1 MVVNFSIVPIG
12 EKSSVSAQVAEIL
25 EMVSES
31 GRAYSQF
38 IVN

>member
-1 MVVNFSIVPIG
+1 MVANFSIVPIG
-12 EKSSVSAQVAEIL
+12 KESGLSAQIAEIL
-25 EMVSES
+25 EIVSES